1 MMIKDIY
8 IVVSV
13 LLVIFAGIV
22 LYLSILDRKI
32 TKLEKKIN
40 SLDEEKK

>member
-1 MMIKDIY
+1 MILKDIH
-8 IVVSV
+8 IVVIV

-22 LYLSILDRKI
+22 IYLSILDRKI
-32 TKLEKKIN
+32 TKLDKKVN

>member
-1 MMIKDIY
+1 MILKDIH
-8 IVVSV
+8 IVVIV
-13 LLVIFAGIV
+13 LLLIFAGIV

-32 TKLEKKIN
+32 TKLEKKVN

>member
-1 MMIKDIY
+1 MIKDIY

>member
-1 MMIKDIY
+1 MILKDIQ
-8 IVVSV
+8 IVVIV

-32 TKLEKKIN
+32 TKLEKKVN

>member
-1 MMIKDIY
+1 MILKDIH
-8 IVVSV
+8 IVVIV

-32 TKLEKKIN
+32 TKLEKKVN

>member
-1 MMIKDIY
+1 MILKDIH
-8 IVVSV
+8 IVVIV

-22 LYLSILDRKI
+22 IYLSILDRKI
-32 TKLEKKIN
+32 TKLEKKVN